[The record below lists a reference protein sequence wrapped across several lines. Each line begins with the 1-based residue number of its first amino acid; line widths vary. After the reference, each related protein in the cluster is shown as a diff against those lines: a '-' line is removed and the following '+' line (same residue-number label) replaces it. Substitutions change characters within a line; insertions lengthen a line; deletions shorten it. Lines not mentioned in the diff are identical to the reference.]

1 MSYTNYNILV
11 VLIACADIGLYEM
24 FIFLKIFVKMF
35 VKTNRKMAEV
45 PITLSHRLHSTA
57 TAEMQQVSIVFDIN
71 QVGA

>member
-1 MSYTNYNILV
+1 
-11 VLIACADIGLYEM
+11 
-24 FIFLKIFVKMF
+24 
-35 VKTNRKMAEV
+35 MAEV